1 MTIDIGGIS
10 VSIPNGI
17 SNWVH
22 QNNDNKT
29 EFDGMI
35 ESIMYAVKTF
45 YKNKYKPN
53 PYQEI
58 YEEQV
63 KEFIDLGCGSREEAD
78 KWITELIK
86 FSDKRTNEQC
96 DKNGTNTLINL
107 IKVVLPIPFLPNSP
121 IIFPLGITKL
131 ISSNTLI

>member
-1 MTIDIGGIS
+1 MTISIGEIN

-17 SNWVH
+17 SDWVH
-22 QNNDNKT
+22 QNDDNKT

-35 ESIMYAVKTF
+35 ESMMYAVKTF

-78 KWITELIK
+78 KYITELIK
-86 FSDKRTNEQC
+86 FSDKKANQEC
-96 DKNGTNTLINL
+96 DKDGTNALIDL
-107 IKVVLPIPFLPNSP
+107 IKSMNN
-121 IIFPLGITKL
+121 K
-131 ISSNTLI
+131 

>member
-1 MTIDIGGIS
+1 MTISIGEIN

-17 SNWVH
+17 SDWVH
-22 QNNDNKT
+22 QNDDNKT

-35 ESIMYAVKTF
+35 ESMMYAVKTF

-63 KEFIDLGCGSREEAD
+63 KEFIDLGCGSREDAD
-78 KWITELIK
+78 ECIRKLIK
-86 FSDKRTNEQC
+86 NSYDNMNNQC
-96 DKNGTNTLINL
+96 DKDGTNALINL
-107 IKVVLPIPFLPNSP
+107 IKAMNN
-121 IIFPLGITKL
+121 K
-131 ISSNTLI
+131 

>member
-1 MTIDIGGIS
+1 MTITVGEVN

-17 SNWVH
+17 SDWVH
-22 QNNDNKT
+22 QNEDNKT

-63 KEFIDLGCGSREEAD
+63 KEFIDLGCGSREDAD
-78 KWITELIK
+78 KYIKELIK
-86 FSDKRTNEQC
+86 ISYNNMNNQC
-96 DKNGTNTLINL
+96 DKDGTNALINL
-107 IKVVLPIPFLPNSP
+107 IKEMNN
-121 IIFPLGITKL
+121 K
-131 ISSNTLI
+131 

>member
-1 MTIDIGGIS
+1 MTISIGEIN

-17 SNWVH
+17 SDWVH
-22 QNNDNKT
+22 QNDDNKT

-35 ESIMYAVKTF
+35 ESMMYAVKTF

-63 KEFIDLGCGSREEAD
+63 KEFIDLGCGSREDAD
-78 KWITELIK
+78 KYIKELIK
-86 FSDKRTNEQC
+86 ISYNNMNNQC
-96 DKNGTNTLINL
+96 DKDGTNALINL
-107 IKVVLPIPFLPNSP
+107 IKEMNN
-121 IIFPLGITKL
+121 K
-131 ISSNTLI
+131 